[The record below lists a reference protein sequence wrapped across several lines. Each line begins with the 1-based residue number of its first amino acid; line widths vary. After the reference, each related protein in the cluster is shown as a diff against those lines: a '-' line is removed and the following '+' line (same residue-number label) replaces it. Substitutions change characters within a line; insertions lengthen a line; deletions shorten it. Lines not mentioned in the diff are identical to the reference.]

1 MFNDFR
7 LDLEKI
13 YNFTKY
19 LGKKIYIILFLVVV
33 TSLLD
38 GLGVLLLLPVLDGEQ
53 GGGQGVL
60 ASLISSLNNLI
71 SFIFGET
78 KTEYLIMLI
87 AILFIFKGLF
97 NFKALSYSSKLRA
110 ELIVKLKKK
119 IFESFQKV
127 SYAYYAKQEIGEMTN
142 LLNDHVT
149 RALQSFHFFTLMIIQ
164 LANLTI
170 NLGICL
176 VLSPFFGFVVVIVGL
191 IIQILFK
198 QLNIRVL
205 VQAQDTIRANDKLMG
220 RFLEFITNFKFIIT
234 TNNVH
239 VFDKEVDKGIERLR
253 HKQFRLGNIESLTQ
267 SLREPVAM
275 TIMSLVIVIHLM
287 IFNGELAPIL
297 VSVLLLYRA
306 MNAMVQLQSFRQTF
320 LNNYVSLDLIDK
332 KIKEM
337 NESVELNKGSSNF
350 PAHRAI
356 QLNNVSFCF
365 TKENNVLD
373 DIEFVIEPKSTTAII
388 GQSGS
393 GKSTLLE
400 LLALLREHTEGDI
413 YLGDVPFSEVNK
425 SMWRSSLGYVGQENS
440 IFEDTLANNIT
451 LNIGQQLRYSDEEEQ
466 EIKDILKKSGL
477 NDFVEAQAEGIYKKL
492 HFTGRNISGGQ
503 RQRVMI
509 ARELFRKPSLL
520 IMDEATSD
528 LDSKTE
534 KLINETIAELR
545 GTVTLIIVSHKMSS
559 IKYVDNVVVLEKG
572 RVVEKGK
579 YLDIISDQNSKL
591 NSFHIP

>member
-1 MFNDFR
+1 
-7 LDLEKI
+7 
-13 YNFTKY
+13 
-19 LGKKIYIILFLVVV
+19 
-33 TSLLD
+33 
-38 GLGVLLLLPVLDGEQ
+38 
-53 GGGQGVL
+53 
-60 ASLISSLNNLI
+60 
-71 SFIFGET
+71 
-78 KTEYLIMLI
+78 ML
-87 AILFIFKGLF
+87 
-97 NFKALSYSSKLRA
+97 
-110 ELIVKLKKK
+110 
-119 IFESFQKV
+119 
-127 SYAYYAKQEIGEMTN
+127 
-142 LLNDHVT
+142 
-149 RALQSFHFFTLMIIQ
+149 
-164 LANLTI
+164 
-170 NLGICL
+170 
-176 VLSPFFGFVVVIVGL
+176 
-191 IIQILFK
+191 
-198 QLNIRVL
+198 
-205 VQAQDTIRANDKLMG
+205 
-220 RFLEFITNFKFIIT
+220 
-234 TNNVH
+234 
-239 VFDKEVDKGIERLR
+239 
-253 HKQFRLGNIESLTQ
+253 
-267 SLREPVAM
+267 
-275 TIMSLVIVIHLM
+275 
-287 IFNGELAPIL
+287 FNGELAPIL

-337 NESVELNKGSSNF
+337 KESVELNKCSTNF

-373 DIEFVIEPKSTTAII
+373 NIEFVIEPKSTTAII

-425 SMWRSSLGYVGQENS
+425 SMWRASLGYVGQENS

-477 NDFVEAQAEGIYKKL
+477 NDFVEAQAEGIYTKL

-520 IMDEATSD
+520 IMDEATSA

-545 GTVTLIIVSHKMSS
+545 GTVTLIIVAHKMSS

-572 RVVEKGK
+572 KVVEKGK
-579 YLDIISDQNSKL
+579 YLDLISDQNSKL
-591 NSFHIP
+591 NSFHTP